1 MSRRVIV
8 IGLVLAAIA
17 AGGWAFF
24 MNKAPQTAAPP
35 AAEDVAAAPVDPNA
49 VTSVDKNIDWGA
61 AAARAGTTGKTVISP
76 QSVGV
81 DVQSPVPMLA
91 LPNISAQ
98 AVDSGKQVV
107 KAKSD
112 GYFATF
118 PGAKYDVVV
127 TGTKKAY
134 KAPDTAPPPTVT
146 TQSVDEFNYSETDTG
161 AEVSFKQFGADYL
174 VQFECKRPDPAKSCV
189 TEKEARDVVESL
201 VMVGN

>member
-8 IGLVLAAIA
+8 IGLVVAAVA

-24 MNKAPQTAAPP
+24 MNKSPLTPPP
-35 AAEDVAAAPVDPNA
+35 AADGAAAAAPDGVVTEVDRT
-49 VTSVDKNIDWGA
+49 VDWGA
-61 AAARAGTTGKTVISP
+61 AAAKAGVTGKTVVSA

-81 DVQSPVPMLA
+81 DIQSPVPMLA
-91 LPNISAQ
+91 LPTISAQ
-98 AVDSGKQVV
+98 SVDSGKQIV
-107 KAKSD
+107 KATGD

-134 KAPDTAPPPTVT
+134 KVPDSAPPPTVS
-146 TQSVDEFNYSETDTG
+146 TQSVDEFSYSQTDTG
-161 AEVSFKQFGADYL
+161 AEVTFKQFGADYL
-174 VQFECKRPDPAKSCV
+174 VQFECKRPDETQSCIN
-189 TEKEARDVVESL
+189 EAEARGVVESL

>member
-1 MSRRVIV
+1 MSRRIIV
-8 IGLVLAAIA
+8 IGLVVAAAA

-24 MNKAPQTAAPP
+24 MNKSPLVAPLASEATP
-35 AAEDVAAAPVDPNA
+35 AAVNSEDSVAEVDRA
-49 VTSVDKNIDWGA
+49 VDWGA
-61 AAARAGTTGKTVISP
+61 AAAKAGITGKTLVSA

-81 DVQSPVPMLA
+81 EAQSPVPMLA

-98 AVDSGKQVV
+98 GVDSGKQVV
-107 KAKSD
+107 KATSD

-134 KAPDTAPPPTVT
+134 KAPDKAPPPTVT
-146 TQSVDEFNYSETDTG
+146 TQSVDEFSYSQTDTG
-161 AEVSFKQFGADYL
+161 AEVTFKQFGADYL
-174 VQFECKRPDPAKSCV
+174 VQFECKKPDETKSCV
-189 TEKEARDVVESL
+189 TEAEARGVVESL

>member
-8 IGLVLAAIA
+8 IGLVVAAAA

-24 MNKAPQTAAPP
+24 MNKSPLVAPLAPEATP
-35 AAEDVAAAPVDPNA
+35 AAVNSENSVAEVER
-49 VTSVDKNIDWGA
+49 SVDWGA
-61 AAARAGTTGKTVISP
+61 AAAKAGITGKTLVSA

-81 DVQSPVPMLA
+81 EAQSPVPMLA

-98 AVDSGKQVV
+98 GVDSGKQVV
-107 KAKSD
+107 KATSD

-134 KAPDTAPPPTVT
+134 KAPDKAPPPTVT
-146 TQSVDEFNYSETDTG
+146 TQSVDEFSYSQTDTG
-161 AEVSFKQFGADYL
+161 AEVTFKQFGADYL
-174 VQFECKRPDPAKSCV
+174 VQFECKKPDEAKSCV
-189 TEKEARDVVESL
+189 TEAEARGVVESL

>member
-8 IGLVLAAIA
+8 IGLVVAALA

-24 MNKAPQTAAPP
+24 LNKSPQTAPP
-35 AAEDVAAAPVDPNA
+35 ASTDAAATANPEDAVSEVDRT
-49 VTSVDKNIDWGA
+49 VDWGA
-61 AAARAGTTGKTVISP
+61 AAAKAGSTGKTVVSA

-81 DVQSPVPMLA
+81 DAQSPVPMLA
-91 LPNISAQ
+91 LPTITAQ
-98 AVDSGKQVV
+98 GVDSGKQTV
-107 KAKSD
+107 KATGD

-118 PGAKYDVVV
+118 PGVKYDVVV

-134 KAPDTAPPPTVT
+134 KAPEKAPPPTVT

-174 VQFECKRPDPAKSCV
+174 VQFECKKPDETKSCV
-189 TEKEARDVVESL
+189 TEKEARSVVEDL